1 MSEYHESVLLS
12 ESIETLNINK
22 DGVYVDATAGGGGH
36 SSEILKHLSNKGKL
50 ILIDRDP
57 DAIEELSKR
66 FKDETRVKIVRD
78 NYRNIN
84 AILDYLKIE
93 KVDGIIAD
101 LGVSSHQLDT
111 TDRGFSYHKD
121 ALLDMRMSKEGLSAK
136 DVVNTYE
143 KEDLKRIF
151 RDYADERFADRIA
164 GNIINYRENKEINT
178 TFELVEIIKKSYPQ
192 SYLKNGHPARKTFQA
207 LRIEVN
213 GELTDLK
220 ISVENMFKSLKTGG
234 RLAIITFHSAEDRIV
249 KNVFLELSKGCI
261 CPPEFPICVCG
272 HKSEGNIIVR
282 KKSPGEKELES
293 NKRSKSARLR
303 CIERII

>member
-1 MSEYHESVLLS
+1 MSDYHESVLLT
-12 ESIETLNINK
+12 ESIDALNIKK

-36 SSEILKHLSNKGKL
+36 SSEILKSLSNKGKL

-66 FKDETRVKIVRD
+66 FKDETRIKIVKD
-78 NYRNIN
+78 NYRNIL
-84 AILDYLKIE
+84 AILDSLKIE

-101 LGVSSHQLDT
+101 LGVSSHQLDMA
-111 TDRGFSYHKD
+111 DRGFSFHKD
-121 ALLDMRMSKEGLSAK
+121 APLDMRMSKEGFSAK
-136 DVVNTYE
+136 DIVNTYE
-143 KEDLKRIF
+143 KEDIKRIL

-164 GNIINYRENKEINT
+164 ENIIVYRASQEINT

-192 SYLKNGHPARKTFQA
+192 SCLKNGHPARKTFQA

-220 ISVENMFKSLKTGG
+220 TGVENMFKALKVGG
-234 RLAIITFHSAEDRIV
+234 RLAIISFHSAEDRIV

-272 HKSEGNIIVR
+272 HKSEGKIIVR
-282 KKSPGEKELES
+282 KKSPSEKELES

-303 CIERII
+303 CIEKIM

>member
-213 GELTDLK
+213 
-220 ISVENMFKSLKTGG
+220 
-234 RLAIITFHSAEDRIV
+234 
-249 KNVFLELSKGCI
+249 
-261 CPPEFPICVCG
+261 
-272 HKSEGNIIVR
+272 
-282 KKSPGEKELES
+282 
-293 NKRSKSARLR
+293 
-303 CIERII
+303 